1 MNCKDYYTSVDAI
14 KGADT
19 ITTQRLMKQQ
29 WPCTNLAGDGNMV

>member
-19 ITTQRLMKQQ
+19 ASLTSISLIISKKSSTQHR
-29 WPCTNLAGDGNMV
+29 D